1 MIRQYKISVP
11 KNTLNIIYK
20 KVKNYPWKMIQKV
33 NGWEYGTNY
42 KFLKKISQYWISKYD
57 WKKFENKINSFKN
70 YKTCLLYTSPSPRD
84 RTRSRM
90 PSSA

>member
-11 KNTLNIIYK
+11 KNTLNNIYK
-20 KVKNYPWKMIQKV
+20 KVKKYPWKMIQKV

-57 WKKFENKINSFKN
+57 WKKFENKINSFI
-70 YKTCLLYTSPSPRD
+70 CID
-84 RTRSRM
+84 
-90 PSSA
+90 